1 MDGTEDDILW
11 QHEKV
16 NAVDE
21 SDDLQE
27 EPTDPHDDEIP
38 LAEYQELFFGDQAED
53 SDNDDASDN
62 DS

>member
-11 QHEKV
+11 QHEEV